1 MHHAEKNKNVI
12 YRLGR
17 SVLEKYFVSVS
28 KTSLGLRPR
37 AVFET
42 STKYFPVRASH
53 PVNNIYIFSSS
64 FRAKEHKTKSYAK
77 KLCLNFSVRS
87 NADKAKVDDSWENR
101 VLHH

>member
-42 STKYFPVRASH
+42 STKYFPSTDL
-53 PVNNIYIFSSS
+53 PSG
-64 FRAKEHKTKSYAK
+64 K
-77 KLCLNFSVRS
+77 
-87 NADKAKVDDSWENR
+87 
-101 VLHH
+101 